1 MDELTE
7 IENLIRTGV
16 LQSKPASGSKDCSVR
31 IPEPQVFIR
40 IPRIVIRTEVFT
52 DLYGIECLSKNTSR

>member
-16 LQSKPASGSKDCSVR
+16 LQSKPASGSKDFSV
-31 IPEPQVFIR
+31 
-40 IPRIVIRTEVFT
+40 
-52 DLYGIECLSKNTSR
+52 

>member
-16 LQSKPASGSKDCSVR
+16 PLSKPASGSKDCSV
-31 IPEPQVFIR
+31 
-40 IPRIVIRTEVFT
+40 
-52 DLYGIECLSKNTSR
+52 

>member
-16 LQSKPASGSKDCSVR
+16 LQSKPASGSKDCSV
-31 IPEPQVFIR
+31 
-40 IPRIVIRTEVFT
+40 
-52 DLYGIECLSKNTSR
+52 